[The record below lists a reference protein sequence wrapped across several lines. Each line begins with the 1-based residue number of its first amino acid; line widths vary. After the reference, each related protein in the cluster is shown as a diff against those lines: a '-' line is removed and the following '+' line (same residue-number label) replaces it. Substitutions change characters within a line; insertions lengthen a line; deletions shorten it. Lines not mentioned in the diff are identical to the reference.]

1 MTQTTKPR
9 ILEDCVVLHGIDLQ
23 PHWCR
28 RLVVEDG
35 IVIEVKLGAAMRGC
49 AGPCR
54 VVMPAMVN
62 AHTHIGDSFLAD
74 SATGLTLEAGFFRP
88 NGFKYRELEKIDE
101 DRHIASMVDTLAY
114 MKRGG
119 TIAHVDFREQG
130 LVGARRLQTASEQAG
145 VRSII
150 LSQLRESPFGADAL
164 ELNSE
169 PLPAPA
175 QAELRALLTVADGFS
190 ESTMSDMTDSAW
202 SGIHQIASELN
213 KATAIHCLENAG
225 YREVSLARTG
235 RGDLIRAIELL
246 KPDCIVHLTVANQE
260 EIRLLAESGIPA
272 VINPRANAVLGL
284 PLPPVAALLEA
295 GVQLLLGTDNGMLNS
310 ANLFA
315 EMDFTYKLARSQFAN
330 AFDPDPVT
338 ILKMA
343 TANFGATRWG
353 SDLPGCIDEGM
364 PANLVIL
371 DFSRPQL
378 RQSAHIAAAIVSR
391 VTPEEVLMTL
401 RHGEAIYTAAGGD
414 TQ

>member
-1 MTQTTKPR
+1 MESQNAATT
-9 ILEDCVVLHGIDLQ
+9 IFEDCVVLQGKDLQ

-35 IVIEVKLGAAMRGC
+35 IISEIKPGAAMRGC

-62 AHTHIGDSFLAD
+62 AHTHIGDGFLAD
-74 SATGLTLEAGFFRP
+74 GATGLTLEEGFFRP

-130 LVGARRLQTASEQAG
+130 LVGARRLRTASEQAG

-150 LSQLRESPFGADAL
+150 LSQLRESPFGAAAL
-164 ELNSE
+164 ESNCE
-169 PLPAPA
+169 PLPASV
-175 QAELRALLTVADGFS
+175 QAELRELLAIADGFS
-190 ESTMSDMTDSAW
+190 ESTMNDLTDTAW
-202 SGIHQIASELN
+202 RGIHQIASELN

-260 EIRLLAESGIPA
+260 EIRLLAKSGFPA

-284 PLPPVAALLEA
+284 PLPPVAALLKA
-295 GVQLLLGTDNGMLNS
+295 GARLLLGTDNGMLNS
-310 ANLFA
+310 PNLFA

-330 AFDPDPVT
+330 AFDPDPVE

-343 TANFGATRWG
+343 TVNFGASRWG
-353 SDLPGCIDEGM
+353 ADLPGRIDEGV
-364 PANLVIL
+364 PANIVVL
-371 DFSRPQL
+371 DFSKPHL
-378 RQSAHIAAAIVSR
+378 RHSAHIPASIVSR
-391 VTPEEVLMTL
+391 VTPADVLLTL
-401 RHGEAIYTAAGGD
+401 HHGQIIYDAGA
-414 TQ
+414 